1 MRIEGVEMWRS
12 GGAVFINTRIS
23 LKDADSAEIAINN
36 VLQALNAGKNVDVRF
51 DVERE
56 PRSKQANRML
66 WACLSDI
73 ALAIGT
79 DKWSVYLECLKRY
92 TKPVYIVIGEN
103 KFQDFQRLYREVEI
117 IEPTTY
123 DGQKALL
130 VACYIGSS
138 HLSKLAF
145 SRLLDGVLS
154 EMGEIG
160 LETPS
165 DKKVREIIEAYVP
178 EE

>member
-1 MRIEGVEMWRS
+1 MRVEGIEMWRT
-12 GGAVFINTRIS
+12 GGSVFINTRIS
-23 LKDADSAEIAINN
+23 LKDADSAEIAVNN
-36 VLQALNAGKNVDVRF
+36 ALSSINAGKNVDMRF

-56 PRSKQANRML
+56 PRSKQANKML

-79 DKWSVYLECLKRY
+79 DKWSVYIECLKRY
-92 TKPVYIVIGEN
+92 TKPVYVVIGES
-103 KFQDFQRLYREVEI
+103 KLESFQRLYREIEV
-117 IEPTTY
+117 IEPTIY
-123 DGQKALL
+123 EGQNALL

-138 HLSKLAF
+138 QLSKLEF
-145 SRLLDGVLS
+145 SKLLDGVLG
-154 EMGEIG
+154 EMNEIG

-165 DKKVREIIEAYVP
+165 DRKVREIIEAYVP